1 MNFNLVVEQ
10 ILVLFLI
17 IFIGYIIR
25 KKGFINEEINKGLSN
40 ILLDIT
46 LPALILFS
54 ITGTEIE
61 KSVIFNVKVMVILSC
76 LIYAFVIIFTNLFLK
91 YSQIA
96 VTKST
101 VFNALLVFGNVGFM
115 GYPIIGAIYPS
126 YGIFYAVISNIIF
139 NIILYTYGIYIFTV
153 DKGKEKINIK
163 NLANNGIIAII
174 IGFIFILTGNK
185 MPEIISGALES
196 LGEMTFPLSMLII
209 GSSLTNV
216 KFKAIFRD
224 KDLYLLAFL
233 KLLILPLLILLLI
246 RQFALP
252 VIICNILIL
261 LVAMPSATNVVIFAE
276 KYDNNYNFASE
287 GVFFTTLLS
296 LFTIPLITRII
307 FLI

>member
-1 MNFNLVVEQ
+1 MNFNLVIEQ

-54 ITGTEIE
+54 ITNTEIE
-61 KSVIFNVKVMVILSC
+61 KGILFNIKMMAVLSC

-91 YSQIA
+91 YFRIA

-115 GYPIIGAIYPS
+115 GYPVIGTIYPR

-139 NIILYTYGIYIFTV
+139 NLLIYTYGIYIFTV

-174 IGFIFILTGNK
+174 IGFISILTGYK

-216 KFKAIFRD
+216 KFKSIFRD

-246 RQFALP
+246 RQFNLP